1 MGVVVAIARSVLF
14 CAFGMAARPVFG
26 PGMVAGAV
34 IVSRMR
40 AGMIGARALARL
52 DLQLAERR
60 DDRRLVDALLVI
72 FDADAALGAGVGL
85 QHAGHLAQGLAHS
98 AGAALVP
105 DSFDLPCRMAVSPP
119 DIGDRTSVV

>member
-1 MGVVVAIARSVLF
+1 MGVIVAIARSVLF
-14 CAFGMAARPVFG
+14 CAFGMAARPVIV

-72 FDADAALGAGVGL
+72 FDADAARGAGVGL

-98 AGAALVP
+98 AGAARW
-105 DSFDLPCRMAVSPP
+105 SNSTARRSEEH
-119 DIGDRTSVV
+119 TSELQSQMRIS